1 MITLNSVRQ
10 RHGASMITR
19 TLALLIATAAMMG
32 ATFANASS
40 GDEVRASVATSVA
53 VGPQYDTTHVYVSN
67 DDIDAFVGSFIS
79 TFGGFA
85 SQRAVFTVTPTASKT
100 ASQYIRTPVGM
111 LSVFAFQSPIP
122 YPFGNERTGYL
133 VTDMDAAV
141 RLARAAGADVIVDT
155 FNDPIGKDA
164 VIQWPGGLTMQLY
177 WHTKAPVYEPLATV
191 PDNRVY
197 LSAHAVDGFVRRF
210 LRFSHG
216 KIVSDDRSAD
226 GAEIGLDGQS
236 LRRIRLKSAFGN
248 MLIFVTDGKLPWP
261 YGREI
266 TGYQVEDLDA
276 TLIKAQA
283 SGVKVLSQPIRNADG
298 RTAMVEFPGGYI
310 AEIHQTSE

>member
-1 MITLNSVRQ
+1 
-10 RHGASMITR
+10 
-19 TLALLIATAAMMG
+19 MG

-141 RLARAAGADVIVDT
+141 R
-155 FNDPIGKDA
+155 
-164 VIQWPGGLTMQLY
+164 
-177 WHTKAPVYEPLATV
+177 
-191 PDNRVY
+191 
-197 LSAHAVDGFVRRF
+197 
-210 LRFSHG
+210 
-216 KIVSDDRSAD
+216 
-226 GAEIGLDGQS
+226 
-236 LRRIRLKSAFGN
+236 
-248 MLIFVTDGKLPWP
+248 
-261 YGREI
+261 
-266 TGYQVEDLDA
+266 
-276 TLIKAQA
+276 
-283 SGVKVLSQPIRNADG
+283 
-298 RTAMVEFPGGYI
+298 
-310 AEIHQTSE
+310 

>member
-111 LSVFAFQSPIP
+111 LSVFAFQ
-122 YPFGNERTGYL
+122 
-133 VTDMDAAV
+133 
-141 RLARAAGADVIVDT
+141 
-155 FNDPIGKDA
+155 
-164 VIQWPGGLTMQLY
+164 
-177 WHTKAPVYEPLATV
+177 
-191 PDNRVY
+191 
-197 LSAHAVDGFVRRF
+197 
-210 LRFSHG
+210 
-216 KIVSDDRSAD
+216 DR
-226 GAEIGLDGQS
+226 
-236 LRRIRLKSAFGN
+236 KS
-248 MLIFVTDGKLPWP
+248 V
-261 YGREI
+261 
-266 TGYQVEDLDA
+266 V
-276 TLIKAQA
+276 
-283 SGVKVLSQPIRNADG
+283 
-298 RTAMVEFPGGYI
+298 
-310 AEIHQTSE
+310 